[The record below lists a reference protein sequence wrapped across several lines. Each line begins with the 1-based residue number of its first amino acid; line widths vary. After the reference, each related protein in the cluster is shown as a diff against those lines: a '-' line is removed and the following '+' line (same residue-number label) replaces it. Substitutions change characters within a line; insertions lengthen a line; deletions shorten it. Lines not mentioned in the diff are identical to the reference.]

1 MNLVFVGW
9 NHRQAPLDLRE
20 RLAFTPERALAALDG
35 LFKEKILTEGAIVS
49 TCNRSEVYG
58 VTEQED
64 SVPALSGYLARFHDV
79 DAELLSSSMLTGRGD
94 ASVRHLFRVA
104 SGLDSMVLGEAQ
116 ILGQVREAHRI
127 ASTAR
132 TTRAVTNRLFQMA
145 LECGKRVRTET
156 ALGTRPTSVPGI
168 ALSLAGRVFES
179 LKGLRVLL
187 IGAGE
192 TIELTARLLV
202 DEGVTQLTFT
212 NRTAGKADA
221 LAAEANGV
229 AVPWERRVAA
239 AGEADIILSATGAT
253 EPILLA
259 DELKKVLKAT
269 RRRGPLL
276 ILDMAVPRDVDP
288 GVDDLDDVYRY
299 DMDALHEVANKNA
312 AERLAEA
319 PAAEAIVEEMVKRFS
334 EWFGLLLHMD
344 VVRNL
349 REKLD
354 GIRKAELERYA
365 NRLGKMNE
373 ADREWVGKL
382 TESLISKILHD
393 PTLALKDGDPA
404 ERLERAAIA
413 RTLFKL
419 EEKE

>member
-9 NHRQAPLDLRE
+9 NHRQAPLDLRQ

-35 LFKEKILTEGAIVS
+35 LFKERILTEGAIVS

-58 VTEQED
+58 VTEQDD
-64 SVPALSGYLARFHDV
+64 SVPALSEYLARFHEV
-79 DAELLSSSMLTGRGD
+79 DDALLRSTMLTGRGD
-94 ASVRHLFRVA
+94 AGVRHLFRVA

-127 ASTAR
+127 ASAAKTS
-132 TTRAVTNRLFQMA
+132 RAVTNRLFQMA

-168 ALSLAGRVFES
+168 ALSLAGRVFET

-212 NRTAGKADA
+212 NRTAEKAAA
-221 LAAEANGV
+221 LAAEANGT
-229 AVPWERRVAA
+229 AVPWEQRVAA
-239 AGEADIILSATGAT
+239 AAEADIILSATGAT
-253 EPILLA
+253 EPILRA
-259 DELKKVLKAT
+259 DELKKALKAT

-288 GVDDLDDVYRY
+288 GVDDLNDVYRY
-299 DMDALHEVANKNA
+299 DMDALDEVAKKNA
-312 AERLAEA
+312 AERLAEV
-319 PAAEAIVEEMVKRFS
+319 PRAEEIVEESVRKFS
-334 EWFGLLLHMD
+334 EWFGGLLHMD

-349 REKLD
+349 HRKLD

-365 NRLGKMNE
+365 NRLGKMSD
-373 ADREWVGKL
+373 ADREWVGTL
-382 TESLISKILHD
+382 TESLVHKILHD
-393 PTLALKDGDPA
+393 PTLALKDGDPS
-404 ERLERAAIA
+404 ERLERAAVA
-413 RTLFKL
+413 RTLFRL
-419 EEKE
+419 EDK